1 MDASSTTI
9 TPANAEAGRLL
20 RLATHLSVS
29 VALILI
35 VAKAYA
41 WWMTD
46 SVAILASLVDSL
58 MDAGASL
65 LNLFAV
71 RYALA
76 PADASHRWGHGK
88 AEAIAGLGQGV
99 FILGSG
105 IFLVSEAVNRL
116 MNPAPVTAF
125 SVGIGVMVLTIVL
138 TAALVAV
145 QSSVIRRTRSAAIRA
160 DSLHYRAD
168 LLTNAAVLAALVLA
182 HFGWPGVDPL
192 FAVAVAAYTLKAAWD
207 IIRDALSELLDQEL
221 PEARRQEIIAVASGH
236 PQVRGVHDLR
246 TRSAGRVDFIEL
258 HLELDDHMPLMVAH
272 EVSDAVEEALVE
284 RIPHAD
290 VMIHLDPVSLSEEL
304 LDDKIEAVENAGL
317 QS

>member
-1 MDASSTTI
+1 
-9 TPANAEAGRLL
+9 
-20 RLATHLSVS
+20 
-29 VALILI
+29 
-35 VAKAYA
+35 
-41 WWMTD
+41 
-46 SVAILASLVDSL
+46 
-58 MDAGASL
+58 
-65 LNLFAV
+65 
-71 RYALA
+71 
-76 PADASHRWGHGK
+76 
-88 AEAIAGLGQGV
+88 
-99 FILGSG
+99 
-105 IFLVSEAVNRL
+105 

>member
-1 MDASSTTI
+1 MSEQSVDSI
-9 TPANAEAGRLL
+9 TGTEEHRRLL
-20 RLATHLSVS
+20 TLATNLSVT
-29 VALILI
+29 VALVLI

-41 WWMTD
+41 WSLTD

-99 FILGSG
+99 FIFASG
-105 IFLVSEAVNRL
+105 LFLVSEAVQRL
-116 MNPAPVTAF
+116 LQPEPLAAF
-125 SVGIGVMVLTIVL
+125 PIGVGVMLLTLLL
-138 TAALVAV
+138 TAGLVVV
-145 QSSVIRRTRSAAIRA
+145 QSYVIRRTRSPAIRA
-160 DSLHYRAD
+160 DSLHYRTD
-168 LLTNAAVLAALVLA
+168 LLTNAAVLLALVLSQ
-182 HFGWPGVDPL
+182 FGWLGVDPL

-207 IIRDALSELLDQEL
+207 IVGDAVAELLDQEL
-221 PEARRQEIIAVASGH
+221 PESRRQEIIALASAH
-236 PQVRGVHDLR
+236 PRVLGVHDLR

-272 EVSDAVEEALVE
+272 QVSDAVEASLIKA
-284 RIPHAD
+284 IPQAD
-290 VMIHLDPVSLSEEL
+290 VMIHLDPVSLAEEQ
-304 LDDKIEAVENAGL
+304 LDERIEAVESGT
-317 QS
+317 